1 VTFVESR
8 PEQVPAGG
16 ERSGEPA
23 TAARGPLL
31 AGVEVL
37 AALGLGYAAQRSWGN
52 GSVTIHLGISDAGLD
67 TVTRSFGNWLT
78 IGIMLGML
86 SGLLLVDAGR
96 RVLQLRQRRQRY

>member
-1 VTFVESR
+1 
-8 PEQVPAGG
+8 
-16 ERSGEPA
+16 
-23 TAARGPLL
+23 LL

-96 RVLQLRQRRQRY
+96 RVLQRRQRRQRY